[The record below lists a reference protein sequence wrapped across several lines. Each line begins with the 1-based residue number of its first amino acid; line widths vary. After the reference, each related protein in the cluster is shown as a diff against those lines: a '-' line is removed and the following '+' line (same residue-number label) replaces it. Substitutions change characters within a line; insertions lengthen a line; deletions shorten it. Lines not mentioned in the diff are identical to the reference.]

1 MSDRITI
8 KEAIRFGLKHGF
20 KLFPEDDKAGPTL
33 DLDKI
38 TYSLLLGKGH
48 LTGDFW
54 LSELENNEV
63 VQDGICLAYNG
74 DVVPDLC
81 DYMPPENIEPLLRQA
96 HLAEYISA
104 PLPTLRL
111 ISKASLFELL
121 PKYLNIT
128 KEQGL
133 SDPDM
138 PKVSNVATRPSIVD
152 LLKENPDFSGR
163 VYVCDYKGFSD
174 MTCNEPVCHSEFS
187 WAKDGNVLFYMS
199 ASCDLVTETWF
210 LPTIHSFQ

>member
-8 KEAIRFGLKHGF
+8 EEAIRFGIKHGF
-20 KLFPEDDKAGPTL
+20 KLFSEDDNTGLTL
-33 DLDKI
+33 DLNRL

-48 LTGDFW
+48 LTGNFW
-54 LSELENNEV
+54 LSELENNEA

-81 DYMPPENIEPLLRQA
+81 DYMPPDNIEPLLRQA

-111 ISKASLFELL
+111 ISKESLFELL
-121 PKYLNIT
+121 PKHINIT

-133 SDPDM
+133 SGSDLPEISDVA
-138 PKVSNVATRPSIVD
+138 VSPSVRG

-163 VYVCDYKGFSD
+163 VYVCDSRGND
-174 MTCNEPVCHSEFS
+174 GMPCNEPICHSEFA
-187 WAKDGNVLFYMS
+187 WAKDGKALFYMS
-199 ASCDLVTETWF
+199 ISCHLITRAWL
-210 LPTIHSFQ
+210 LPSI